1 MNKNLSILL
10 VDDDMQSIEVV
21 TNYLKSAGF
30 QWIYTLHNGKSA
42 LEFLEKN
49 AVDMII
55 SDWEMPEMDGLG
67 LLQAVRNHP
76 KLSKTPFLMIASQ
89 TSHEKMKILDA
100 KNTGVDAYLVK
111 PFRNFMLLEKIA
123 NVLFEREWSVQRGAL
138 VIDDDQSVRDFV
150 STALKQLG
158 FSPVHVAADGVEGF
172 SKLEANFSE
181 ISIVVCDWDMPKMT
195 GIELLRKVRSTST
208 LAKIPFLM
216 ATAQIP
222 GAEMKKLTSA
232 IESDVDHYLLK
243 PFRVNDLKEKI
254 DLALSKAK
262 AKAYPRHLLEN
273 AQTALAIGDLESA
286 EKLFTGI
293 VSKYPTNAEAYLGLA
308 KTEFAQDDT
317 KNVDSAIKNIQ
328 RAIQL
333 NPAWS
338 VPHIQ
343 MAQMFEAKMSLDK
356 AIECIK
362 NAIKKG
368 NVVSADLH
376 YHLGR
381 LYLKR
386 GRADVGAEELK
397 RALEINPNHEEALKL
412 MSGKSGDTK

>member
-1 MNKNLSILL
+1 MNKNLSFLI
-10 VDDDMQSIEVV
+10 VDDDMLAIDVV
-21 TNYLKSAGF
+21 VNFLKSAGF
-30 QWIYTLHNGKSA
+30 QWLYTQHNGKAA

-49 AVDMII
+49 TVDIII

-67 LLQAVRNHP
+67 LLREVRNNP
-76 KLSKTPFLMIASQ
+76 KLAKTPFIMIASQ
-89 TSHEKMKILDA
+89 TSHEKMKVLDA

-111 PFRNFMLLEKIA
+111 PFRKSMLLERIS
-123 NVLFEREWSVQRGAL
+123 NVLFEREWNGKRGAL
-138 VIDDDQSVRDFV
+138 VVDDDQAIRDFV

-158 FSPVHVAADGVEGF
+158 FDPVHIAVDGTEGF
-172 SKLEANFSE
+172 SKLEANIEE

-208 LAKIPFLM
+208 LARVPFLM

-222 GAEMKKLTSA
+222 GSEMKKVTSA

-262 AKAYPRHLLEN
+262 AKAYPKHLLTN
-273 AQTALAIGDLESA
+273 AELALASGDFESA
-286 EKLFTGI
+286 ENLFMSTI
-293 VSKYPTNAEAYLGLA
+293 TKYPNSAEAYLGLA
-308 KTEFAQDDT
+308 KTEVAQDET
-317 KNVDSAIKNIQ
+317 KNFDKAVKNIQ
-328 RAIQL
+328 RAMQL
-333 NPAWS
+333 SPAWP

-343 MAQMFEAKMSLDK
+343 LAEMFEAKMSLDK

-362 NAIKKG
+362 NAIKKC
-368 NVVSADLH
+368 NVSSDLH

-381 LYLKR
+381 LFLKR
-386 GRADVGAEELK
+386 GRADVGMEELR
-397 RALEINPNHEEALKL
+397 RAVELNPNHEEALKL
-412 MSGKSGDTK
+412 LGGSGK